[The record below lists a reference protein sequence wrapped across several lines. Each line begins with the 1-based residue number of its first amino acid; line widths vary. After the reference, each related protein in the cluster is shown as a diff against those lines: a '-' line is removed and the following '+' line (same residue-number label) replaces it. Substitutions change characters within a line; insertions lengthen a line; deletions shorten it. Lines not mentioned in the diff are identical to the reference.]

1 MASDKA
7 ITSALLETVRD
18 LFKTDQDQLSVNNVR
33 KIVEEKLDLSAGLL
47 KGDAWKAKS
56 KDIIIGEVVST
67 LPIPI
72 LGATLPP
79 PPSRDQ
85 KTDIVIGETR
95 RRPSASTRAEREA
108 CTKAKSN
115 EETRAGEERDQA
127 RCSGEGAPEKET
139 EEGGYA

>member
-33 KIVEEKLDLSAGLL
+33 KIVEKKLDLSAGLL

-67 LPIPI
+67 LPT
-72 LGATLPP
+72 LGATLL
-79 PPSRDQ
+79 PSFFKRS
-85 KTDIVIGETR
+85 E
-95 RRPSASTRAEREA
+95 
-108 CTKAKSN
+108 N
-115 EETRAGEERDQA
+115 
-127 RCSGEGAPEKET
+127 
-139 EEGGYA
+139 

>member
-33 KIVEEKLDLSAGLL
+33 KIVEEKLDLSTGLL

-67 LPIPI
+67 LPIPR
-72 LGATLPP
+72 ATLPP
-79 PPSRDQ
+79 PP
-85 KTDIVIGETR
+85 
-95 RRPSASTRAEREA
+95 PREI
-108 CTKAKSN
+108 KKLIL
-115 EETRAGEERDQA
+115 
-127 RCSGEGAPEKET
+127 
-139 EEGGYA
+139 